1 MELVK
6 TIYKE
11 TPVQLHQ
18 AAQFNVEHHLE
29 KLKKEGKVAVAK
41 DGKWSAT

>member
-6 TIYKE
+6 IIYKD

-29 KLKKEGKVAVAK
+29 KLRKQGRVVADM
-41 DGKWSAT
+41 DGKWSLT